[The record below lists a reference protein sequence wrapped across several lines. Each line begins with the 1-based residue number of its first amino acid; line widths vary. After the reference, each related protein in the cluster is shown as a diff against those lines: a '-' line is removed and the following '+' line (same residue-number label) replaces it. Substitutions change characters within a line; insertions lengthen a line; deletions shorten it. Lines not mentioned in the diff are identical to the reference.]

1 MRFLTRIFNLN
12 DPGWGRGQNG
22 GGNEPPKD
30 GNQPPRRPP
39 QQNGPPDLDQVWRDV
54 SDRLGGLF
62 GRKQGGGNRPPSQGP
77 GGPTARQSKIGLGV
91 VVAAGLALWLASG
104 FFIVQEG
111 QVAVLTQFGKYK
123 STALAGFQWR
133 IPFPIQSHEVVNL
146 SQLRTFEVGFRT
158 TARNRVLPESLMLTD
173 DENIVDVQFVV
184 QYRLRADGAPAYLF
198 KTKDPDESVR
208 QAAQTAMREVVGKRP
223 MDMVLY
229 EGRTAVAV
237 DVQKLMQQILDR
249 YETGIQVSTVA
260 IQNVQPPEQV
270 QAAFDDAVKAGQD
283 RERQINEGQAYRNQI
298 VPMAAGQSSRM
309 LEQAEGYRAR
319 VVGNAVGDAARFT
332 SVFVEYKKSPLVIR
346 ERMYLETMQQMYS
359 SASKI
364 MVDTKGST
372 NMLYL
377 PLDKLA
383 QQAAQG
389 VARPVTAPSMPSSS
403 PVAPP
408 PFVPPVPSQRPA
420 APGPTNNSLTRDRG
434 SR

>member
-39 QQNGPPDLDQVWRDV
+39 QQNGPPDLDQVWRDF
-54 SDRLGGLF
+54 SDRFSGLF

-77 GGPTARQSKIGLGV
+77 IGPTPRQSKIGFGV
-91 VVAAGLALWLASG
+91 IVAGGLALWLASG

-111 QVAVLTQFGKYK
+111 QVAVITQFGKYK

-133 IPFPIQSHEVVNL
+133 MPFPIQSHEIVNL
-146 SQLRTFEVGFRT
+146 SQLRTFEVGFRS

-184 QYRLRADGAPAYLF
+184 QYRLRADGAPDYLF

-223 MDMVLY
+223 MDVVLY

-249 YETGIQVSTVA
+249 YETGIQVSSVA

-319 VVGNAVGDAARFT
+319 VVGNAVGDTARFT
-332 SVFVEYKKSPLVIR
+332 SVLAEYKKSPLVIR
-346 ERMYLETMQQMYS
+346 ERMYLETMEQMYT

-364 MVDTKGST
+364 LVDTRGST

-389 VARPVTAPSMPSSS
+389 AARPSNAPAMPPATPVT
-403 PVAPP
+403 PP
-408 PFVPPVPSQRPA
+408 PFVPPAPTQRPA
-420 APGPTNNSLTRDRG
+420 IQGSSNSLTRDRG

>member
-389 VARPVTAPSMPSSS
+389 AARPVTAPSMPSSS

-420 APGPTNNSLTRDRG
+420 AQGPTNNTLTRDRG

>member
-1 MRFLTRIFNLN
+1 M
-12 DPGWGRGQNG
+12 
-22 GGNEPPKD
+22 
-30 GNQPPRRPP
+30 
-39 QQNGPPDLDQVWRDV
+39 DV
-54 SDRLGGLF
+54 
-62 GRKQGGGNRPPSQGP
+62 
-77 GGPTARQSKIGLGV
+77 
-91 VVAAGLALWLASG
+91 
-104 FFIVQEG
+104 
-111 QVAVLTQFGKYK
+111 
-123 STALAGFQWR
+123 
-133 IPFPIQSHEVVNL
+133 
-146 SQLRTFEVGFRT
+146 
-158 TARNRVLPESLMLTD
+158 
-173 DENIVDVQFVV
+173 
-184 QYRLRADGAPAYLF
+184 
-198 KTKDPDESVR
+198 
-208 QAAQTAMREVVGKRP
+208 
-223 MDMVLY
+223 VLY

-249 YETGIQVSTVA
+249 YETGIQVSSVA

-319 VVGNAVGDAARFT
+319 IVGNAVGDAARFT
-332 SVFVEYKKSPLVIR
+332 SVLAEYKKSPLVIR

-364 MVDTKGST
+364 LVDTKGST

-389 VARPVTAPSMPSSS
+389 AARPATTPSMPSPT
-403 PVAPP
+403 PVTPP
-408 PFVPPVPSQRPA
+408 PFVPPAPTQRPA
-420 APGPTNNSLTRDRG
+420 LQGPTNNTLTRDRG